1 MAQIQFFRPE
11 GLVQSPAFSH
21 AAVVPPGMAT
31 VYLGGQDAVDAQ
43 GRLEGAGDTAAQAS
57 KAMDNAVAA
66 LAAAGASLDDVV
78 QWTVVMVQGSDVNA
92 AYGAIAPWLARD
104 EPPLVVA
111 SMVAALGL
119 PGALIEIS
127 AIAAIVP

>member
-31 VYLGGQDAVDAQ
+31 VYLGGQDAADAQ
-43 GRLEGAGDTAAQAS
+43 GRLEGAGDIAAQAS

-92 AYGAIAPWLARD
+92 AYGAIAPRLARD

>member
-11 GLVQSPAFSH
+11 GLVHSPAFSH

-31 VYLGGQDAVDAQ
+31 VYLGGQDAVDTQ
-43 GRLEGAGDTAAQAS
+43 GRLEGAGDIAAQAS
-57 KAMDNAVAA
+57 KALDNAVAA

-92 AYGAIAPWLARD
+92 AYGAIAPRLAGD